1 MAKKA
6 QFATKIG
13 LVAATVGS
21 AIGLGN
27 VWRFP
32 AETQENGG
40 AAFLL
45 LYVVCVL
52 LLGIP
57 VMLGEMSLGRGG
69 RSDARFEMVDYR
81 RFGHSCRIL
90 DNGVL
95 YGCCRLDSGISV

>member
-40 AAFLL
+40 AAFCCFMWC
-45 LYVVCVL
+45 VC
-52 LLGIP
+52 
-57 VMLGEMSLGRGG
+57 
-69 RSDARFEMVDYR
+69 
-81 RFGHSCRIL
+81 
-90 DNGVL
+90 
-95 YGCCRLDSGISV
+95 CCLAFR

>member
-32 AETQENGG
+32 AVTQENGG

-69 RSDARFEMVDYR
+69 RSDAV
-81 RFGHSCRIL
+81 
-90 DNGVL
+90 GVFK
-95 YGCCRLDSGISV
+95 RLTPGSK

>member
-69 RSDARFEMVDYR
+69 AAMP
-81 RFGHSCRIL
+81 
-90 DNGVL
+90 
-95 YGCCRLDSGISV
+95 SVCSKG